1 MTSVRGLPRG
11 INEWCDMVTH
21 HFHEQVQPT
30 TNARE
35 FHRALMM
42 GLATL
47 TGPESGMKKSLIA
60 LVEP

>member
-1 MTSVRGLPRG
+1 
-11 INEWCDMVTH
+11 MVTH